1 MLQFKFW
8 SYPMWRYHSPDL
20 HPSLVGSFLAGLC
33 WENRFKI
40 RFVEGKYNINSR
52 ICLLHQGTKI
62 LNQNVTLHPGKKKL
76 MQPIFHWMNGNGTW
90 YSKAPITIIHFR
102 TNKWKVASTRK
113 KYLSRSRRGQYRKQ
127 TIPQPVSIAPNP
139 NVFTRDPLRAG
150 PERNTN
156 YNWEKFSWKNV
167 EKSVQERKPWRAVEE
182 CSSENIGHAPD
193 KGDKGVIITCNMNNN
208 LYIAIYI

>member
-1 MLQFKFW
+1 
-8 SYPMWRYHSPDL
+8 
-20 HPSLVGSFLAGLC
+20 
-33 WENRFKI
+33 
-40 RFVEGKYNINSR
+40 
-52 ICLLHQGTKI
+52 
-62 LNQNVTLHPGKKKL
+62 

-90 YSKAPITIIHFR
+90 YSKAPFIIHFH

-156 YNWEKFSWKNV
+156 YNWEKYSWKNV

-182 CSSENIGHAPD
+182 CSSENIGHGQRGQ
-193 KGDKGVIITCNMNNN
+193 KCNHHLQYEQQSIYSN
-208 LYIAIYI
+208 LYISHSWEL